1 MYNNRLHSTMTKRL
15 MQNYIKRT
23 VPIFKNTSKE
33 PSPFYRFAV
42 VRFLLYLSGR

>member
-23 VPIFKNTSKE
+23 VPILHL
-33 PSPFYRFAV
+33 FYRFAV